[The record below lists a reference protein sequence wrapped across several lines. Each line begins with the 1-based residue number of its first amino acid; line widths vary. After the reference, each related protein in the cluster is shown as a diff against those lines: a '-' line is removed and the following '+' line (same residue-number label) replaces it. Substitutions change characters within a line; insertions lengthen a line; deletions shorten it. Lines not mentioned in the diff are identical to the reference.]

1 MLAGD
6 LPNLDMLPRKCYKC
20 KCQKFDQSNDNEEIC
35 AVCNDDEG
43 EHHQWE
49 VATISQKPSNQNSN
63 MAQSSNVSNTNTA
76 QIHSTSA
83 NSNFN
88 ANTLS
93 TQNITGSA
101 NSDSRQIGDAS
112 IQVPRNRI
120 VSGPYSSNDDVNRFL
135 NDEEVRSRL
144 LNIRDNINIRETSQ
158 LYDKTRK
165 KTKSFEPLVVLL
177 RYKGSKNMVPKE
189 GTSIFKWLEEN
200 QWMKTIKF
208 TRSDANYVNKRILK
222 NFPILKDYGWTCLK
236 PTQSNQLIPFGEGQ
250 VIDRELLKSA
260 ATYRKRLYI
269 APLKKSIVLNDGKD
283 NSDSESEQSSS
294 HDSGTEHNNE
304 SRRANSGFGDNRV
317 IQRSNTQTST
327 TAINFAQQSLDNLPD
342 TDEFRIQILDK
353 FRLDNYLYDD
363 DNLISDIIIGTRN
376 DIIASL
382 LNWLHNANV
391 LDILKKPAIRI
402 NDEDLTD
409 TGGGFRDTTE
419 FFWEKIKT
427 ENVNGGRLFDDGE
440 NTFFIKYNNEST
452 EWKYPEIIGKA
463 LFWCWLHQG
472 AWPKWLH
479 KMHLVYVIYGEE
491 NINAVNI
498 LGEYIP
504 YLHEFVID
512 LQSGLRSNDKL
523 SLWAIT
529 RNKNIEQFSSMTN
542 HELSSYISKYE
553 VVIKRLESLKMLKR
567 GFNILNVIGL
577 FQDYGWEKIE
587 RQLYK
592 ELNYEEFFDQFD
604 SSINELNMITE
615 TRKRIFRWFQNY
627 IFKQPKKNLELIMKF
642 ITGSS
647 RIPVSLKIKVEWLRD
662 TAGSTGSRLRKLPI
676 SSTCASVLILHDTY
690 ENNSE
695 SQINFEADL
704 DTGFFESEGF
714 DERSYRNN
722 YTRLNSTISNAE
734 VIDLT
739 QTTIELNNTSPQNI
753 VEDDLTIVEN
763 DLTEENVD
771 GSESRRGSTS
781 RRDSRRGSTSRRG
794 SRRGRRGGRNH
805 GTRGGTS
812 GGNVVSRRRLRSQDQ
827 QQDNTSFDNDNWN
840 VLLPEHIE
848 DQIRITRSKGRR

>member
-1 MLAGD
+1 MLTGD
-6 LPNLDMLPRKCYKC
+6 LQNLDMLPRKCYKC
-20 KCQKFDQSNDNEEIC
+20 NCQKFDRSNDNEEIC

-49 VATISQKPSNQNSN
+49 VTISQTPLNQNFM
-63 MAQSSNVSNTNTA
+63 MAQSSNVSNSNTA
-76 QIHSTSA
+76 QIRTLA

-93 TQNITGSA
+93 TQNIAGSA
-101 NSDSRQIGDAS
+101 NSDSRQT
-112 IQVPRNRI
+112 IQVPRNGFI
-120 VSGPYSSNDDVNRFL
+120 SGPYSSNGDDVNRFL

-158 LYDKTRK
+158 LYDKMRK
-165 KTKSFEPLVVLL
+165 KNKSFEPLVILL

-189 GTSIFKWLEEN
+189 GTSIFKWLEEK
-200 QWMKTIKF
+200 QWIKNIKF
-208 TRSDANYVNKRILK
+208 TRSDANYVNKKILK
-222 NFPILKDYGWTCLK
+222 NFPILKDYGWICLK
-236 PTQSNQLIPFGEGQ
+236 PTQTNQLIPFREGQ
-250 VIDRELLKSA
+250 VIDGELLKSA

-269 APLKKSIVLNDGKD
+269 APKRSIILNDGKD
-283 NSDSESEQSSS
+283 NSDSESEQSSNGS
-294 HDSGTEHNNE
+294 DTADHSNE
-304 SRRANSGFGDNRV
+304 SRGANSGSDNNRI

-327 TAINFAQQSLDNLPD
+327 ATINLAQQLLD
-342 TDEFRIQILDK
+342 TEEFRTQILNK
-353 FRLDNYLYDD
+353 YRLDNHIYD
-363 DNLISDIIIGTRN
+363 NPISDIIIDTRN
-376 DIIASL
+376 DIISSL

-391 LDILKKPAIRI
+391 LDILKKPVIKI
-402 NDEDLTD
+402 NDEDMTD

-419 FFWEKIKT
+419 SFWEKIKT

-440 NTFFIKYNNEST
+440 NTFFIRYNNEST

-472 AWPKWLH
+472 TWPKWLH

-491 NINAVNI
+491 NINTVNI

-504 YLHEFVID
+504 YLHDFVID
-512 LQSGLRSNDKL
+512 LQSDLRNNDKL

-529 RNKNIEQFSSMTN
+529 RNKNIEQLLTMSN

-553 VVIKRLESLKMLKR
+553 VVIKRLESLKLLKK
-567 GFNILNVIGL
+567 GFNILNIIGL
-577 FQDYGWEKIE
+577 LQDYGWEKIE

-592 ELNYEEFFDQFD
+592 ELNYDEFFNQFD
-604 SSINELNMITE
+604 SSINEFNMTTE
-615 TRKRIFRWFQNY
+615 ARKRIFQWFQNY

-647 RIPVSLKIKVEWLRD
+647 RTPVLMKIKIEWLGD
-662 TAGSTGSRLRKLPI
+662 AAGSTGSRLKRLPI

-690 ENNSE
+690 ETDSI

-714 DERSYRNN
+714 DERLYRNN

-739 QTTIELNNTSPQNI
+739 QTTTDLI
-753 VEDDLTIVEN
+753 EDD
-763 DLTEENVD
+763 VD
-771 GSESRRGSTS
+771 GSEGRRG
-781 RRDSRRGSTSRRG
+781 GTSRRG
-794 SRRGRRGGRNH
+794 NRRGRRGGRNH
-805 GTRGGTS
+805 DTRGSTR
-812 GGNVVSRRRLRSQDQ
+812 GGNVVSRRGLRSQDQ
-827 QQDNTSFDNDNWN
+827 QQQNNTSLVNDNWN

-848 DQIRITRSKGRR
+848 DQIRITRSGGRSQREVVYTHVLITC